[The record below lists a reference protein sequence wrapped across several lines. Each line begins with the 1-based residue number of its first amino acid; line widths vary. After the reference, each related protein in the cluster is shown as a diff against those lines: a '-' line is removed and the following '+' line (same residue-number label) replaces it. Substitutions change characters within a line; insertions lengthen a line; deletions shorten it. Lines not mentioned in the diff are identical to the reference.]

1 MLIVNCV
8 RDSSAILFL
17 FSKKDIANSSLER
30 PNILTYKKKHRKEM
44 KYITLLTLTF
54 ATLITLGQN
63 FSLNDFYTENQVL
76 RMKVDAVFSQLNDTT
91 RVGQIIVPSLGKHG
105 KPTEHVA
112 KLAEKGMLGGILL
125 LNGSVT
131 TFTAFR
137 KQFDSI
143 CKANNVLLPI
153 YSADAE
159 PTLIRYKIKETTPV
173 PKTNQIKTLKKVEE
187 VANII
192 SKDLIKIGVTQNFA
206 PVIDASPNKTV
217 SNRSFGLNRDT
228 VTLFS
233 NQFIATTQGN
243 GIIATAK
250 HFPGHGFVI
259 GDTHKKLVYIDGELR
274 EVNNYKPIIE
284 NGVLSI
290 MVAHIAVR
298 NNDIYNTNDLP
309 STCSRKIVTTLL
321 KEELGFKG
329 LIITDAMN
337 MGGVSSIKNAGVK
350 ATMAGCDM
358 LLMPVNEESDVVE
371 ILSEMKINETY
382 KDQIYQSVK
391 KIIRLKI
398 CLGLIK

>member
-1 MLIVNCV
+1 
-8 RDSSAILFL
+8 
-17 FSKKDIANSSLER
+17 
-30 PNILTYKKKHRKEM
+30 M
-44 KYITLLTLTF
+44 KYIVVLVFGLSSLF
-54 ATLITLGQN
+54 AIGQD
-63 FSLNDFYTENQVL
+63 FSLDDFYKEDQLL
-76 RMKVDAVFSQLNDTT
+76 RMKVDAVFSQLNDTAK
-91 RVGQIIVPSLGKHG
+91 VGQIIVPSLGKHG
-105 KPTEHVA
+105 KPTAHVVELA
-112 KLAEKGMLGGILL
+112 KKGMLGGILL

-131 TFTAFR
+131 TFTKFR

-173 PKTNQIKTLKKVEE
+173 PKTNEIKTIEKIEE
-187 VANII
+187 VANTI
-192 SKDLIKIGVTQNFA
+192 SKDLIKIGITQNFA

-217 SNRSFGLNRDT
+217 SNRSFGLDRDT

-233 NQFIATTQGN
+233 NQFITTTQSN
-243 GIIATAK
+243 GIVATAK
-250 HFPGHGFVI
+250 HFPGHGYVV

-290 MVAHIAVR
+290 MVAHIAVK
-298 NNDIYNTNDLP
+298 NNGIYNTNDLP
-309 STCSRKIVTTLL
+309 STCSRKIVTDLL

-329 LIITDAMN
+329 LVITDAMN
-337 MGGVSSIKNAGVK
+337 MGGVSSIKKSGVK

-358 LLMPVNEESDVVE
+358 LLMPVNEEQDVKD
-371 ILSEMKINETY
+371 ILAEMKVNEDY
-382 KDQIYQSVK
+382 KAQIYDSVK
-391 KIIRLKI
+391 KIIKLKI

>member
-1 MLIVNCV
+1 
-8 RDSSAILFL
+8 
-17 FSKKDIANSSLER
+17 
-30 PNILTYKKKHRKEM
+30 M
-44 KYITLLTLTF
+44 KYIVLVALTVN
-54 ATLITLGQN
+54 TLITIGQN
-63 FSLNDFYTENQVL
+63 FSLNDFYTENQFL

-91 RVGQIIVPSLGKHG
+91 KVGQIIVPSLGKHG
-105 KPTEHVA
+105 KPTTHVV
-112 KLAEKGMLGGILL
+112 KLAEKGLLGGILL

-131 TFTAFR
+131 SFTKFR

-173 PKTNQIKTLKKVEE
+173 PKTNQIKSLEKVEE
-187 VANII
+187 VANTI
-192 SKDLIKIGVTQNFA
+192 SKDLIKIGITQNFA

-233 NQFIATTQGN
+233 NRFITTTQDN
-243 GIIATAK
+243 GIVATAK
-250 HFPGHGFVI
+250 HFPGHGYVV

-290 MVAHIAVR
+290 MVAHIAVK
-298 NNDIYNTNDLP
+298 NNGIYNTNDLP
-309 STCSRKIVTTLL
+309 STCSRKIVTGLL

-329 LIITDAMN
+329 LVITDAMN
-337 MGGVSSIKNAGVK
+337 MGGVSGIEKSGVK

-358 LLMPVNEESDVVE
+358 LLMPVNEEEDVND
-371 ILSEMKINETY
+371 ILKEMKVNDVYRE
-382 KDQIYQSVK
+382 QIYASVK